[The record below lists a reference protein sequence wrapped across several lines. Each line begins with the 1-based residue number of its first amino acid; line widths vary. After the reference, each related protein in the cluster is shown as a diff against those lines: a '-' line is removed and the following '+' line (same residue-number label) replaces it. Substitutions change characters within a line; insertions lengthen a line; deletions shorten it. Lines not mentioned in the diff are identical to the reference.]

1 VWQDTEGFVGYLP
14 SDKSIYVAFRGSLTI
29 QNWITDL
36 SIAKRDYSTH
46 ADCHC
51 EVHSGFYGAAMSV
64 FPDVLSEVNRLKKLY
79 PTYAVKTTGHSL
91 GAALAQLTAMEL
103 INNGIHTTMINF
115 G

>member
-1 VWQDTEGFVGYLP
+1 
-14 SDKSIYVAFRGSLTI
+14 
-29 QNWITDL
+29 
-36 SIAKRDYSTH
+36 
-46 ADCHC
+46 
-51 EVHSGFYGAAMSV
+51 MSV

-115 G
+115 GQPRVGDSTYAAYSNGKLEQYRVVHDKDLVPHNPTMDWPLNFMHSKYEMWETSKGVK